1 MPQFSGGSGRIP
13 ESFYS
18 FPLANAGEDPPHS
31 GTVVGNL
38 MKCEQ
43 AQHAVGDTE
52 YYVTNDQETG
62 RFFVNFVIS
71 KRAMQESELL
81 TFHLAIFIANP
92 RAVGSGANS
101 TPRRLEWLLES

>member
-1 MPQFSGGSGRIP
+1 MPQFSGGSGSIP
-13 ESFYS
+13 ESVYS
-18 FPLANAGEDPPHS
+18 FPLANAGEDPLHS

-43 AQHAVGDTE
+43 AQHAVRDTE

-71 KRAMQESELL
+71 KRAMRESDLL
-81 TFHLAIFIANP
+81 ACISPFSSQIPVQWALMQTARL
-92 RAVGSGANS
+92 VG
-101 TPRRLEWLLES
+101 